1 MRDDSMRNKW
11 QMARVITTY
20 PDKKR
25 IIRSVQLQLGKSS
38 GKERALFD
46 RLVNKLV
53 WLIEN
58 EKCY

>member
-1 MRDDSMRNKW
+1 MRNKW

-20 PDKKR
+20 PNKKG

-38 GKERALFD
+38 GQERTLLD
-46 RLVNKLV
+46 RPVNKLV

-58 EKCY
+58 EKYY